1 MNPLL
6 LNKMI
11 EEALREDIGYDDLT
25 TSAVIPP
32 DHHSLGKIMVKQD
45 GVIAGL
51 PVAQEVFKQIDREL
65 IFHSFFQDGQRVSSG
80 TVIATVEGLTRSILM
95 GERVALNYM
104 QRLSGIATTTR
115 EIVDKVKDSGVHIT
129 DTRKTTPG
137 LRMLEKY
144 AVKVGGGM
152 NHRFTLNDAVLIKD
166 NHIAAA
172 GSIKTAIERVKNH
185 IGHMVKIEVETE
197 TKEQVKEA
205 VEAGADVI
213 LLDNMPAELIKEVVA
228 LIPDHI
234 TVEVSGG
241 ITPHNITQIAVTGVD
256 VISIGWL
263 THSITALDISLDLK
277 AQ

>member
-1 MNPLL
+1 MNPML

-25 TSAVIPP
+25 TSAIILP
-32 DHHSLGKIMVKQD
+32 DHRSLGEIMVKQD

-65 IFHSFFQDGQRVSSG
+65 IFHSHFQDGQWVSSG

-115 EIVDKVKDSGVHIT
+115 EIVDKVKDRGVHIT

-152 NHRFTLNDAVLIKD
+152 NHRFSLNDAVLIKD

-172 GSIKTAIERVKNH
+172 GSIKTAIERVKNY